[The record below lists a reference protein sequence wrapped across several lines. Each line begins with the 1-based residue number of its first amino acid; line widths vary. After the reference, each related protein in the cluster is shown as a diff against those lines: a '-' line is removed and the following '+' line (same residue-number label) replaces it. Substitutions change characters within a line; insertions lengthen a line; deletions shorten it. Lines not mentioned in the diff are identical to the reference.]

1 MSKNMKV
8 QIEVTAK
15 DNASPVLNKA
25 AKEAEKSF
33 KQTGQIAQQSSK
45 TQAEAARKA
54 AQAREVLGVR
64 SERTIQRELMQTRAA
79 YERLKRS
86 GVASQ
91 NELRRAAE
99 ATKNRVRE
107 LNAELGKTPFADK
120 ARGVGRGMMS
130 IGAGVAAGAMV
141 MREPVKNQ
149 MDFDRRLA
157 MVSNTAFSDRDV
169 AGRIEGKKTL
179 FDAVQKAVTE
189 GGGTKED
196 ALSSLDTLLASGA
209 VSTDTALKLLPTL
222 QKGAVA
228 TGASSEDMA
237 RIAISAM
244 QQFGIK
250 EEDIGLVLDKAVAA
264 GQAGNFELADMARWL
279 PSQMASAKQ
288 AGLSGM
294 EGFERLLIA
303 NQQARVTA
311 GSSDEAGNNLVNLLA
326 KITAKETNDRFKNL
340 KYTDAKTGK
349 TKGIDFAKS
358 MEHYKGKGQDS
369 LQAFMS
375 IMDDVVGS
383 DKRYQELQAKL
394 KTAKGEEQQRLLAE
408 LTNLVEGTAIGQIV
422 SDQQALRALLGMKNG
437 VQLEEEVKQKLHNS
451 AGELEKSHAVI
462 RDTNSHKV
470 EALKNTTEFAQ
481 MENFEKVNNVL
492 GELSQQLAD
501 YGKEYP
507 NLTQFLVGAKDA
519 VFAFGAALVASSILD
534 FLAGN
539 NPKGFGNLA
548 KDMFKNTAT
557 KTVTQ
562 GAGTLATGASG
573 AVSMTGLATL
583 AATGLFFAGAAAG
596 KTPYDAQQEA
606 QKEKRAEAEK
616 QFYQSISPK
625 SPSAFAYGEVSMGG
639 IKPTHNYHGAH
650 VIANRLNDNEVAK
663 ERGKQGTLNEAEV
676 KARLDRNQAVID
688 SQIRPQVEGVTS
700 ALATYQTDFQ
710 AFGQSLSMGI
720 EVGLA
725 SQSHTIANN
734 ITVELDG
741 RVIAEQVSEQQFN
754 FNKRMQ

>member
-15 DNASPVLNKA
+15 DSASPVLNKA

-45 TQAEAARKA
+45 TQADAARKA

-99 ATKNRVRE
+99 ATKSRVRE
-107 LNAELGKTPFADK
+107 LNAELGKTSFADK

-179 FDAVQKAVTE
+179 FDTVQKAVTE

-209 VSTDTALKLLPTL
+209 VSTDTALNLLPTL
-222 QKGAVA
+222 QKAAVA
-228 TGASSEDMA
+228 TGASSEDIA
-237 RIAISAM
+237 KIAISSM

-250 EEDIGLVLDKAVAA
+250 EGDIGRVLDMAVAA

-279 PSQMASAKQ
+279 PQQMAAGKQ

-294 EGFERLLIA
+294 AGFERLLIA

-394 KTAKGEEQQRLLAE
+394 KTAKGAEQQQLFNE

-422 SDQQALRALLGMKNG
+422 SDRQALMALLGIKNN
-437 VQLEEEVKQKLHNS
+437 VQLGDKVQNDVKNS
-451 AGELEKSHAVI
+451 QDAVETSHAVV
-462 RDTNSHKV
+462 RDTNAHKV
-470 EALKNTTEFAQ
+470 EALKNTAEFTQ

-492 GELSQQLAD
+492 GEISQKLAD

-519 VFAFGAALVASSILD
+519 VFAFGAALAASSVMDMLGGGKGK
-534 FLAGN
+534 FLGKAVQGIAS
-539 NPKGFGNLA
+539 GGV
-548 KDMFKNTAT
+548 TA
-557 KTVTQ
+557 
-562 GAGTLATGASG
+562 ATGAAARGAGGMLSSG
-573 AVSMTGLATL
+573 SVAGLATL
-583 AATGLFFAGAAAG
+583 AGTGLFFAGAAAG
-596 KTPYDAQQEA
+596 KTPYDARQEA
-606 QKEKRAEAEK
+606 DKEKRAEAEK
-616 QFYQSISPK
+616 QFYQSM
-625 SPSAFAYGEVSMGG
+625 SPSKPSVFSYGGQSMGG
-639 IKPTHNYHGAH
+639 IASSHNYHGAY

-676 KARLDRNQAVID
+676 KARLDRNQSVID
-688 SQIRPQVEGVTS
+688 SQIRPQVEGVTN
-700 ALATYQTDFQ
+700 ALATYQADFQ
-710 AFGQSLSMGI
+710 AFGATISAGI
-720 EVGLA
+720 EAGLA
-725 SQSHTIANN
+725 SQSHTIANQ
-734 ITVELDG
+734 ITIELDG
-741 RVIAEQVSEQQFN
+741 SVVAEKVAEYHFN
-754 FNKRMQ
+754 FNKRMA

>member
-15 DNASPVLNKA
+15 DSASPVLNKA

-33 KQTGQIAQQSSK
+33 KQTGQVAQQSSK
-45 TQAEAARKA
+45 TQADAARKA

-107 LNAELGKTPFADK
+107 LNAELGKTSFADK
-120 ARGVGRGMMS
+120 ARGAGRGMMS

-169 AGRIEGKKTL
+169 AGRIKGKETL

-209 VSTDTALKLLPTL
+209 VSADTALKLLPTL

-264 GQAGNFELADMARWL
+264 GQAGNFELKDMARWL

-451 AGELEKSHAVI
+451 TGELEKSHAVI

-519 VFAFGAALVASSILD
+519 VFAFGAALAASSVMDMLGGGKGKLLSKATQTVAS
-534 FLAGN
+534 G
-539 NPKGFGNLA
+539 GV
-548 KDMFKNTAT
+548 TAAT
-557 KTVTQ
+557 GTAAR
-562 GAGTLATGASG
+562 GAGGMLSGGA
-573 AVSMTGLATL
+573 ATGLATL
-583 AATGLFFAGAAAG
+583 AGAGLFFAGAAAG
-596 KTPYDAQQEA
+596 KTPYDARQEA
-606 QKEKRAEAEK
+606 DKEKRAEAEK

-625 SPSAFAYGEVSMGG
+625 SPSAFAYGGVSMGG
-639 IKPTHNYHGAH
+639 IKPTHNYHGAY

-663 ERGKQGTLNEAEV
+663 ERSKQGTLNEAEV
-676 KARLDRNQAVID
+676 KARLDRNQSVID
-688 SQIRPQVEGVTS
+688 NQLRPQVEGVTS

-710 AFGQSLSMGI
+710 AFGQSLSVGI
-720 EVGLA
+720 EAGLA